1 MLQRRSEL
9 LRCIRNHFYSS
20 GALEVDVPV
29 LASTTV
35 SDPHIQS
42 FQVDGYFLQT
52 SPEFYIKK
60 LLSNISQDVFY
71 LGKAFRLEEAGR
83 KHSAE
88 FTMLEWY
95 RMGWNEQQLIEDV
108 FQLIGSLTTDIEPE
122 KMSYEEVFVS
132 ATGVNPH
139 TCSAS
144 QLQLIAKD
152 RLEVTWESEP
162 KNFWLDLLFTH
173 LVEPLFKE
181 RLVAVYDFPESQCAL
196 ARIQRSACG
205 SYPVAKRFEIYWD
218 GVELANGYYEL
229 TDAEEQR
236 QRFLADNVQREQM
249 GLPVMPIDSE
259 LLVALENGIPECA
272 GVALGVDRLLMC
284 LTKENDI
291 KHVMP
296 FSING

>member
-9 LRCIRNHFYSS
+9 LRHIRNHFYSS

-60 LLSNISQDVFY
+60 LLADISQDVFY
-71 LGKAFRLEEAGR
+71 LGKAFRREEAGR
-83 KHSAE
+83 KHSVE
-88 FTMLEWY
+88 FSMLEWY
-95 RMGWNEQQLIEDV
+95 RMGWDEQQLIDDV
-108 FQLIGSLTTDIEPE
+108 FELIRSLATKKIEPE
-122 KMSYEEVFVS
+122 KLSYEEVFVR
-132 ATGVNPH
+132 AAGVNPH
-139 TCSAS
+139 ASSAN
-144 QLQLIAKD
+144 QLQAIAQD
-152 RLEVTWESEP
+152 RLGVTWEEEP

-196 ARIQRSACG
+196 ARVQQSTYG
-205 SYPVAKRFEIYWD
+205 PYSVSKRFEIYWD
-218 GVELANGYYEL
+218 GIELANGYYEL
-229 TDAEEQR
+229 TDANEQR
-236 QRFLADNVQREQM
+236 QRFVADNALREQM
-249 GLPVMPIDSE
+249 GLPVIPIDNA
-259 LLVALENGIPECA
+259 LLDALEKGIPECA

-291 KHVMP
+291 SQVMP
-296 FSING
+296 FSIG